1 MKLKFTQTQQLETI
15 GSFDEETE
23 EMDSDFEIISEN
35 QEIEA
40 DIIGQNDGMADLQLP
55 DGRCIYSVP
64 TSTFT
69 VIEE

>member
-1 MKLKFTQTQQLETI
+1 MKLKFNQTQQFETI
-15 GSFDEETE
+15 GSFNEETE
-23 EMDSDFEIISEN
+23 EMDSDFEIVSEN

-40 DIIGQNDGMADLQLP
+40 DIIGQDGGMTDLQLS